1 MIGSFT
7 LRLCYFL
14 FHKCRWSKKLREG
27 TLAEMN
33 LDDVT
38 QDEADEEDGEDEE
51 ASDYTECLQVVAE
64 AVVHSLEIDQWVAVF
79 YNEEWYPGFVQQ
91 VLYIGLLLVY
101 PLPVG
106 FLFNRKT
113 YRALRKLKP

>member
-113 YRALRKLKP
+113 N